1 MISLKIELFGVINLN
16 IFSFNVVSQIQQLVG
31 LNETFQID
39 CLEQTIHILSTLLV
53 GYHKR
58 PMSVLVPIR
67 LLIYVNGMS
76 QAVKSNLFWYADD
89 SCLVVQGKDVIEIEK
104 QINETLQTFVDV
116 LWIIDLVLSLAKI
129 RQNLYAFLLSV
140 K

>member
-1 MISLKIELFGVINLN
+1 MISLEIELFGVINLN
-16 IFSFNVVSQIQQLVG
+16 IFFFNVVSQIQQLVG

-53 GYHKR
+53 GYYKC
-58 PMSVLVPIR
+58 PLSVLAPIR
-67 LLIYVNGMS
+67 LLIYVNDMS

-89 SCLVVQGKDVIEIEK
+89 SSLVVQGKDVIEIEK
-104 QINETLQTFVDV
+104 QLNETLQTSVDV
-116 LWIIDLVLSLAKI
+116 LWIIDLVFSLAKI